1 MENPRMT
8 LQARIESLLTRLAA
22 EFKTIHGQI
31 GALDALS
38 TTEKG
43 SLVGAIND
51 LRSQIAAIGNGPGG
65 GTPGTVIDDGN
76 TGATATTLSAS
87 KIVSLLGALKTELLG
102 GADTAFDTLKEL
114 ADALA
119 ADRTGLEALLTA
131 LEGRVRVEDVG
142 NTDTDL
148 VAVFEQALV
157 STGDMPVAPGRVDP
171 AHAHSL

>member
-1 MENPRMT
+1 MT

-22 EFKTIHGQI
+22 EFKTLHGQI

-51 LRSQIAAIGNGPGG
+51 LRSQITAIGG
-65 GTPGTVIDDGN
+65 GTTGTVIDDSN

-87 KIVSLLGALKTELLG
+87 KIVSLLGALKAELLG
-102 GADTAFDTLKEL
+102 GADAAFDTLKEL

-119 ADRTGLEALLTA
+119 ADKTGLEALLTA
-131 LEGRVRVEDVG
+131 LEERVRVEDVG
-142 NTDTDL
+142 NIDADL
-148 VAVFEQALV
+148 VAVFEQALTAT
-157 STGDMPVAPGRVDP
+157 TGDTPADSAPVDHPS
-171 AHAHSL
+171 HAVAL